1 MLSESND
8 IFFSL
13 SLVLQ
18 TAASVPLV
26 VFSLCSHLV
35 LVKEDRAG
43 IALIWEMVDGEIR
56 AGVIPPRCPV
66 PQQRVKL
73 EFRGLAL
80 SVHKGGGEGSR
91 EGQGVTLAAS
101 GSLRFCTWHPEGF

>member
-26 VFSLCSHLV
+26 VFSLCSHSV
-35 LVKEDRAG
+35 LVKEARAG
-43 IALIWEMVDGEIR
+43 VALIWEMVDGEIR
-56 AGVIPPRCPV
+56 AGVILPWCPV
-66 PQQRVKL
+66 TQQRVKL
-73 EFRGLAL
+73 KFMGLAQRR
-80 SVHKGGGEGSR
+80 GEALWKV
-91 EGQGVTLAAS
+91 EG
-101 GSLRFCTWHPEGF
+101 

>member
-1 MLSESND
+1 MLSESSG

-26 VFSLCSHLV
+26 VFSLCSHSV

-43 IALIWEMVDGEIR
+43 VALIWEMVDGEIR
-56 AGVIPPRCPV
+56 AGVIPPWCPV
-66 PQQRVKL
+66 TQQRVKL
-73 EFRGLAL
+73 KFMGSAL
-80 SVHKGGGEGSR
+80 SVHKGGGEGSK
-91 EGQGVTLAAS
+91 EGRGVRLAAS
-101 GSLRFCTWHPEGF
+101 GSPRLCTWHQEGF

>member
-26 VFSLCSHLV
+26 VFSLCSHSV

-56 AGVIPPRCPV
+56 AGVIPPWCPV

-73 EFRGLAL
+73 EFMGLVL

-91 EGQGVTLAAS
+91 EG
-101 GSLRFCTWHPEGF
+101 